1 MRHAQALSSS
11 APLTLGLAAG
21 IAAMGAILFA
31 QPIAG
36 QNPQPNAALN
46 GTWQLEGSLQENQ
59 QRVQQTV
66 EQAIST
72 LTPDIQ
78 RLARARIA
86 ESTQVPTAITIQ
98 AAPSQIR
105 VEFGGEGGRT
115 FETPPGQAQNVFSH
129 SGVRARVTQLFRPDG
144 GIEQQFRAT
153 DGMQYNFLIP
163 QPDGQHLNLDVLMQS
178 PRLPSDLRFR
188 VSYRK
193 VR

>member
-1 MRHAQALSSS
+1 MRHASH
-11 APLTLGLAAG
+11 LAAL
-21 IAAMGAILFA
+21 ALLAPILFVS
-31 QPIAG
+31 PSAG
-36 QNPQPNAALN
+36 QGTQPSPSLN
-46 GTWQLEGSLQENQ
+46 GTWQLEGTLQENQ
-59 QRVQQTV
+59 ARVQQTV
-66 EQAIST
+66 EQAIAT

-86 ESTQVPTAITIQ
+86 ETTQVPTAIAIQ

-105 VEFGGEGGRT
+105 VEYRGEGGRT
-115 FETPPGQAQNVFSH
+115 FETPPGQAQNVFSR
-129 SGVRARVTQLFRPDG
+129 SGVRARMTQLFRPDG

-188 VSYRK
+188 VAYRK
-193 VR
+193 TQ